1 MHLLHQKAKSNLWDH
16 QRSPLFRFY
25 AYFLI
30 EFLIFL
36 VLSLRVLYKF
46 WILYSYW
53 LNCLKILPPILW
65 TVCSLS
71 WLSSWKC
78 FCCLATQSCPTFCNI
93 MDCSLPGP
101 SVLGTSQARILEWVS
116 HFLLQGNL
124 PHPGTEPTTPA
135 MAEEFFTIEPFRKT
149 KLFNFVEV

>member
-1 MHLLHQKAKSNLWDH
+1 MHWKAKDNLWDH

-71 WLSSWKC
+71 WLCSWKC
-78 FCCLATQSCPTFCNI
+78 FYCLATQSCPTFCNL

-116 HFLLQGNL
+116 HFLLQRNL
-124 PHPGTEPTTPA
+124 PHPGTEPTIPA
-135 MAEEFFTIEPFRKT
+135 MAEEFFTIETFWKT
-149 KLFNFVEV
+149 KLFNFVDV